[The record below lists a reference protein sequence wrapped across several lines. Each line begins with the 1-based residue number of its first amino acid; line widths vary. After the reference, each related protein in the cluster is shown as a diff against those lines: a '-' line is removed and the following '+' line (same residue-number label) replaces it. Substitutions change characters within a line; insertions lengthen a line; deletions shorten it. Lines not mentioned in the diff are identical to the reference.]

1 MISVQGV
8 SMRFGSKLLFEDVTT
23 TFSKGRR
30 YGLTGPNGSGKS
42 TFMKLL
48 TDDVHPQ
55 KGTVVRPPKLGVLRQ
70 DQFAFD
76 KFRVVD
82 TVIMGNQR
90 LWQALQE
97 RDVLYAKSSLTD
109 ADGMRLGELEGIV
122 GEEDG
127 YSAESDAAI
136 LLQGL
141 DIPHDLH
148 ERQMAGL
155 QSGQKVRVLLAQ
167 ALFGH
172 PDALLLDEP
181 TNHLDL
187 DSIHWLREFL
197 IRYDGSLIV
206 ISHDRHFLNDVCT
219 HIADIDYQTIITYTG
234 GYDDM
239 VLAKTQIRS
248 RIEAD
253 YAQREKKI
261 AQLNDF
267 IARFSA
273 GTRSSQVQSRRKEVE
288 RLETTALARSNIQ
301 RPYIKFAMAR
311 PSGKV
316 VMECKGVSKAY
327 GDLHVVSNF
336 SAIVHRGE
344 KVVLVG
350 RNGVGKTTLLKAL
363 LSDAP
368 GLKASPGD
376 LDAGTIRWGH
386 EVSVGY
392 FSQDH
397 TGAITKGMTA
407 ADWLHQFAPDASRQE
422 IHGLLGQMLFSGEE
436 GLKPTDALSGGETA
450 RLLFCRIMLQKPNVL
465 VFDEPTNH
473 LDLESIN
480 ALNVALQKFEGTVFL
495 VTHDQDLMEEVGTHV
510 WRLEPGTILD
520 FNGPWEE
527 FAAEHEEVI

>member
-1 MISVQGV
+1 M
-8 SMRFGSKLLFEDVTT
+8 
-23 TFSKGRR
+23 
-30 YGLTGPNGSGKS
+30 
-42 TFMKLL
+42 
-48 TDDVHPQ
+48 
-55 KGTVVRPPKLGVLRQ
+55 
-70 DQFAFD
+70 
-76 KFRVVD
+76 
-82 TVIMGNQR
+82 
-90 LWQALQE
+90 
-97 RDVLYAKSSLTD
+97 
-109 ADGMRLGELEGIV
+109 
-122 GEEDG
+122 
-127 YSAESDAAI
+127 
-136 LLQGL
+136 
-141 DIPHDLH
+141 
-148 ERQMAGL
+148 
-155 QSGQKVRVLLAQ
+155 LLAQ

-197 IRYDGSLIV
+197 VRYDGTLIV
-206 ISHDRHFLNDVCT
+206 ISHDRHFLNEVCT

-239 VLAKTQIRS
+239 VMAKTQIRS

-301 RPYIKFAMAR
+301 RPYIKFTMAR

-368 GLKASPGD
+368 GLKAV
-376 LDAGTIRWGH
+376 AGRH
-386 EVSVGY
+386 RRRRR
-392 FSQDH
+392 
-397 TGAITKGMTA
+397 A
-407 ADWLHQFAPDASRQE
+407 
-422 IHGLLGQMLFSGEE
+422 LGPRSLG
-436 GLKPTDALSGGETA
+436 
-450 RLLFCRIMLQKPNVL
+450 RLLFAGSHRR
-465 VFDEPTNH
+465 DH
-473 LDLESIN
+473 
-480 ALNVALQKFEGTVFL
+480 EG
-495 VTHDQDLMEEVGTHV
+495 HDGRGL
-510 WRLEPGTILD
+510 
-520 FNGPWEE
+520 
-527 FAAEHEEVI
+527 AAPVRS